1 MVQQTRNDSHFATAL
16 TESMSSSAR
25 DLGQETDEPALVEAV
40 QAGDLNAF
48 SPLIERYTAP
58 GYAVALSIL
67 RHEEDA
73 EDAVQAALVRALDKI
88 SQLRPGSRFG
98 PWFYRVL
105 RSTCLNLRRH
115 EMVRGRGSVGIDLNV
130 VDIATS
136 QEDPHR
142 EFERTD
148 ARKRVLEALHQLP
161 ERQRTAVM
169 MYDLEGYDHEDIAKV
184 LDIAVGTSR
193 ANLHHGRKALKR
205 ILTGNI
211 ESGQEE
217 QEDD

>member
-1 MVQQTRNDSHFATAL
+1 
-16 TESMSSSAR
+16 
-25 DLGQETDEPALVEAV
+25 
-40 QAGDLNAF
+40 
-48 SPLIERYTAP
+48 
-58 GYAVALSIL
+58 
-67 RHEEDA
+67 
-73 EDAVQAALVRALDKI
+73 
-88 SQLRPGSRFG
+88 
-98 PWFYRVL
+98 
-105 RSTCLNLRRH
+105 
-115 EMVRGRGSVGIDLNV
+115 MVRGRGSVGIDLNV
-130 VDIATS
+130 ADIATS